1 MGEEVSSNSRP
12 LFYRRNRLTMQ
23 TLNLWL
29 PAMLCDGPEYQVSG
43 YMYCPNLD
51 SPTAGKVT
59 PAFPGDLII
68 RAYGVIQGPH

>member
-12 LFYRRNRLTMQ
+12 LFYTRNRLTMQ

-59 PAFPGDLII
+59 PEDQSKEDFAANYQNRG
-68 RAYGVIQGPH
+68 